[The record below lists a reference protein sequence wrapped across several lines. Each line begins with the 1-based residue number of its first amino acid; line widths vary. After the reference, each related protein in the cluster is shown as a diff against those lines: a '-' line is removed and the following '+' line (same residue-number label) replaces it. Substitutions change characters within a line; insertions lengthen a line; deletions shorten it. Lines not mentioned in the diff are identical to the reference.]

1 MRLGA
6 GAQIASIPELRNR
19 LLFTMGML
27 AVYRLGCF
35 IPTPGINAGALAEF
49 FSRSSGTL
57 FGMFNLFSGGA
68 LERFSIFALGIMPYI
83 TASIILQLMTYSVPK
98 LEQLKKE
105 GELGRRKIA
114 QYTRYGTILLSIV
127 QAMFIATALEKTQG
141 PNGALVVANPGW
153 SFRIMTALT
162 LTTGTA
168 FLMWLG
174 EQMTERGIGNGIS
187 LIIYG
192 GIVVALPSAVTN
204 TIEFLR
210 TGELTLFVLLLV
222 IALMAFVLWAIVFME
237 TSFRKIPI
245 QYAKRVTGRKVYGGQ
260 SSHLPIKVN
269 TAGVIPP
276 IFASSLLMFP
286 LTIANFYE
294 GDLARVLQEWFQPGA
309 ITYNVVY
316 FVLILGFAYF
326 YTAVQ
331 FNPEDVADNLK
342 RWGGY
347 VPGIRPGRPT
357 AEYIDTILMRLTL
370 IGGLYVALICVMPA
384 ILIGFVNLP
393 FFFGG
398 TGLLIVVGVAMD
410 TMQQIETHLISR
422 RYEGLMSSGGR
433 AQRIRG
439 RRR

>member
-1 MRLGA
+1 
-6 GAQIASIPELRNR
+6 
-19 LLFTMGML
+19 
-27 AVYRLGCF
+27 
-35 IPTPGINAGALAEF
+35 
-49 FSRSSGTL
+49 
-57 FGMFNLFSGGA
+57 
-68 LERFSIFALGIMPYI
+68 
-83 TASIILQLMTYSVPK
+83 
-98 LEQLKKE
+98 
-105 GELGRRKIA
+105 
-114 QYTRYGTILLSIV
+114 
-127 QAMFIATALEKTQG
+127 
-141 PNGALVVANPGW
+141 
-153 SFRIMTALT
+153 
-162 LTTGTA
+162 
-168 FLMWLG
+168 
-174 EQMTERGIGNGIS
+174 
-187 LIIYG
+187 
-192 GIVVALPSAVTN
+192 
-204 TIEFLR
+204 
-210 TGELTLFVLLLV
+210 
-222 IALMAFVLWAIVFME
+222 LMAFVLWAIVFME

-260 SSHLPIKVN
+260 TSHLPIKVN

-294 GDLARVLQEWFQPGA
+294 GAFAQDLQNWFSPGA
-309 ITYNVVY
+309 LTYNGVY

-370 IGGLYVALICVMPA
+370 IGGLYVAGVCVMPA
-384 ILIGFVNLP
+384 IMIGFVNLP

-433 AQRIRG
+433 QQRIRS